1 MTTTTKIKL
10 ADLHDSPSNP
20 RKHYDE
26 AALAELAADIKH
38 HGRVLQPIMVRPRVP
53 ALFANAGDPDA
64 QCGFEIVFG
73 HRRTRAAELAGLDE
87 IEAMVTSMTDEE
99 VARAQI
105 SENLARQDVH
115 PIEEAEGFQA
125 LMQLHGISADDL
137 VRQTGKS
144 RTYIYGRLKLLKAA
158 PEVRD
163 ACLAGEIGSEVA
175 LLIARVGG
183 HPTQQDALDFL
194 KKVNADPAEGG
205 KAGYRRI
212 KELLADRYTL
222 DLDDAIFDI
231 HSTTLH
237 AKAGACTACPK
248 RVGQDPAFDDIDG
261 PKPDRYKGEDRGSR
275 TGACTDPDCFA
286 VKKAQ
291 HLRDVAT
298 DLVEA
303 GHTVM
308 PEKATRSAFDAYGNL
323 KRDKYTKVTPEL
335 EAKAQALGIKPVT
348 IINPKD
354 GSQLKVINT
363 ANAEKINPPAANP
376 TGGYASPRPQ
386 EERAALAA
394 AESTARKE
402 RLFSLRVALQLS
414 HRTLAEAR
422 FVAAAMVQAADWHTE
437 AAADLVDT
445 WGLNDMDTMDI
456 PGSVLPALEKLT
468 GDELARLM
476 LHLACITMDI
486 DVSEYGFY
494 EKGSESDPND
504 ILDGLAKLHGIPT
517 EKPSEPLPPAARA
530 LDKGA
535 AKANG
540 RAVAYRCPDSGQAW
554 SGRGL
559 KPKWLQVALANGKTL
574 ADFEVP
580 KTDGP
585 AALAPVGADGDG
597 QAAAQGDT
605 DPVLG
610 SAEQGLV
617 EGTDAQGV
625 DAGATAEA

>member
-73 HRRTRAAELAGLDE
+73 HRRTRAAELAGLEE
-87 IEAMVTSMTDEE
+87 IDAMVTSMTDEE

-125 LMQLHGISADDL
+125 LMQSHGISADDL
-137 VRQTGKS
+137 VQQTGKS
-144 RTYIYGRLKLLKAA
+144 RSYIYGRLKLLKAA
-158 PEVRD
+158 PEVRA

-183 HPTQQDALDFL
+183 HPTQQDALDYL
-194 KKVNADPAEGG
+194 KRVNADPAEGG
-205 KAGYRRI
+205 KASYRRI
-212 KELLADRYTL
+212 KERLAERYTL
-222 DLDDAIFDI
+222 DLADAIFSLT
-231 HSTTLH
+231 STTLH
-237 AKAGACTACPK
+237 AKAGACSTCTK

-261 PKPDRYKGEDRGSR
+261 PMPDRYKGEDRGSR
-275 TGACTDPDCFA
+275 TGACTDPDCYA
-286 VKKAQ
+286 IKKAQ

-298 DLVEA
+298 DLIDA

-308 PEKATRSAFDAYGNL
+308 PEKAARAAFDAYGNL
-323 KRDKYTKVTPEL
+323 KRDKYTKLTPEL
-335 EAKAQALGIKPVT
+335 EAKAQAMGIKPST

-354 GSQLKVINT
+354 GSQIKVINA
-363 ANAEKINPPAANP
+363 ANAQKINPAAANP
-376 TGGYASPRPQ
+376 TGGHLSHRSQ

-394 AESTARKE
+394 AESAARKD
-402 RLFSLRVALQLS
+402 RLFSLRAALQLS
-414 HRTLAEAR
+414 PRTLAEDR
-422 FVAAAMVQAADWHTE
+422 FVAAAMVQATDWHTE
-437 AAADLVDT
+437 AAADLVDI
-445 WGLNDMDTMDI
+445 WGLSDMDAMDI
-456 PGSVLPALEKLT
+456 PGSVIPALEKLT

-486 DVSEYGFY
+486 DVSEYGY
-494 EKGSESDPND
+494 YSKGSESDPND

-517 EKPSEPLPPAARA
+517 EKPSQPLPPAARA
-530 LDKGA
+530 
-535 AKANG
+535 
-540 RAVAYRCPDSGQAW
+540 Q
-554 SGRGL
+554 
-559 KPKWLQVALANGKTL
+559 T
-574 ADFEVP
+574 E
-580 KTDGP
+580 
-585 AALAPVGADGDG
+585 ADGCG
-597 QAAAQGDT
+597 QAAAQGNT